1 MINYSYFLVTGSQFT
16 ALHRWLDRLFGKNTA
31 SKKNPGIIAASS
43 TCDETRFREG
53 WQGTTLCESLGTA
66 SG

>member
-31 SKKNPGIIAASS
+31 SKKI
-43 TCDETRFREG
+43 
-53 WQGTTLCESLGTA
+53 QESLLHQAPVMKRA
-66 SG
+66 SARDGKAQLCANPWGQP